1 MLTFHIAQI
10 TNKGKNTRNRSQ
22 KSKNTQQIQKIP
34 NLKFFT
40 LKKPIFITHKHRQE
54 LYSDRL
60 HQKIP

>member
-1 MLTFHIAQI
+1 MSTFHIVQI
-10 TNKGKNTRNRSQ
+10 INKGKNTQNRSQ

-40 LKKPIFITHKHRQE
+40 LKKPIFTTRKHRWR
-54 LYSDRL
+54 LYSDPL